1 MNQAKMAGKAFR
13 EPGKA
18 VNEASPWI
26 DKLARLGYAAKG
38 SVYAIIGILA
48 IMTASG
54 FGGELTDKKGAVA
67 AIRAQPLGSILLVIL
82 AVGLAAYFVWSTI
95 QALMDPDGYG
105 SDWKGKLK
113 RLGTLGGGII
123 YGGLAFTA
131 IRTISTS
138 GKTGGGNEQSMSA
151 EILQK
156 PLGATIIAIVGAA
169 VFGYG
174 MYQLVKAYRTSF
186 TKRFKKDK
194 MSPAVYKAFVSISR
208 FGIATRGVVF
218 GLIGY
223 FLIRTAVQSDPSETK
238 GLDEA
243 LAELAKQPYGRY
255 LLGAA
260 ALGVFAYGLYLFV
273 LARYR
278 TTVSQDRRD

>member
-67 AIRAQPLGSILLVIL
+67 AIRAQPQGSILLVIL

-138 GKTGGGNEQSMSA
+138 SKTGGGNEQSMSA

-194 MSPAVYKAFVSISR
+194 MSPAVYKASVSISR

-223 FLIRTAVQSDPSETK
+223 FMIRTAVQSDPSETK
-238 GLDEA
+238 GLDE
-243 LAELAKQPYGRY
+243 
-255 LLGAA
+255 A